1 MTESRVKT
9 VILHIGRH
17 KTGTSSIQATLAAHR
32 DLLRSRSI
40 LYPASLPV
48 NHTRFFKD
56 AFHPGPESLPYN
68 RRKMTRPAI
77 RERAKNDVAG
87 IKEEISSTNPETVVF
102 SGEDACFLPPKGV
115 RNLKAFT
122 DDLFSSSFCNI
133 IVYVRHP
140 VSRALSGIQQNVRG
154 DGLTFEDAK
163 ARHLQG
169 GGKRNAE
176 IIEDYAAVFGAEALT
191 VRSFEAALEE
201 TGDIV
206 TDFCM
211 TAGIDPTGITPI
223 RKIDS
228 IAAEM
233 VYFLSWLYEG
243 PRRSGET
250 QCQKRISNRK
260 TRVPVS
266 AEERKLLYG
275 LKGAKA
281 DFLTAED
288 IDALWSVVADD
299 MAFLEEHY
307 GIAYRKPEA
316 TPPSE
321 SRLFAPGFIEQ
332 LEEILPM
339 LSAPLRNELKRF
351 LETQGATEAR

>member
-1 MTESRVKT
+1 MSSKT
-9 VILHIGRH
+9 VHLHIGRH

-32 DLLRSRSI
+32 DLLRSRDI

-56 AFHPGPESLPYN
+56 AFYPGPESLPYN
-68 RRKMTRPAI
+68 RQNMTRAAL

-87 IKEEISSTNPETVVF
+87 IKEEVSATNPETVVF
-102 SGEDACFLPPKGV
+102 SGEDACFLPPKGI

-163 ARHLQG
+163 ARHLRG
-169 GGKRNAE
+169 GGKRNAA
-176 IIEDYAAVFGAEALT
+176 IIEDYATVFGADAIT

-206 TDFCM
+206 TDFCV
-211 TAGIDPTGITPI
+211 TAGIDTAGITPI
-223 RKIDS
+223 RQNDS
-228 IAAEM
+228 IAAEI
-233 VYFLSWLYEG
+233 VHFLSWLYEG
-243 PRRSGET
+243 PRRSGEAPG
-250 QCQKRISNRK
+250 QKLIKNRK
-260 TRVPVS
+260 TRVPIS
-266 AEERKLLYG
+266 AKERKLLFG

-288 IDALWSVVADD
+288 IDTLWSVVEDD

-307 GIAYRKPEA
+307 GIAYRKPDA
-316 TPPSE
+316 TPPAE
-321 SRLFAPGFIEQ
+321 SQLFAPGFMEQ
-332 LEEILPM
+332 LDAATLFLSSSLQEEM
-339 LSAPLRNELKRF
+339 KRF
-351 LETQGATEAR
+351 LQSQSI